1 MLTQVRTDP
10 PGPSSTAE
18 RLLGDVGAA
27 MTRTVVSIAP
37 EASLGVAARV
47 LERAGLSGAPVV
59 EAGTIVGVV
68 TVSDLLSRAPRP
80 IGRIETTGPFH
91 RVEPVLAEISR
102 RTGATVRDVM
112 TSPVVTVSADTSL
125 VSAAGTMASRG
136 INRLP
141 VVDEAGHACGVL
153 TRDDVVAAV
162 GRLRGKA
169 ETVTEEGPAPSLE
182 AKPETQPKVEPE
194 HILLPQ
200 IPPD

>member
-1 MLTQVRTDP
+1 MLTQVRTDR
-10 PGPSSTAE
+10 PGPSSTVE
-18 RLLGDVGAA
+18 RLLGPVGAA

-37 EASLGVAARV
+37 DASLGVAARV

-59 EAGTIVGVV
+59 DAGTIVGVV

-112 TSPVVTVSADTSL
+112 TSPVVTVTADTSL

-153 TRDDVVAAV
+153 TRDDIVAAV

-169 ETVTEEGPAPSLE
+169 ETVTEGPTPSLE

-194 HILLPQ
+194 HIMLPQ

>member
-10 PGPSSTAE
+10 AHSSSTAE

-27 MTRTVVSIAP
+27 MTRTVVSISP
-37 EASLGVAARV
+37 DASLGVAARV

-59 EAGTIVGVV
+59 QAGTIVGVV
-68 TVSDLLSRAPRP
+68 TVSDLLARAPRP

-112 TSPVVTVSADTSL
+112 TSPVVTVTADTSL
-125 VSAAGTMASRG
+125 VSAARTMAGRG

-153 TRDDVVAAV
+153 TRDDIVAAV
-162 GRLRGKA
+162 GRLR
-169 ETVTEEGPAPSLE
+169 ETETETERGPAPSSQS
-182 AKPETQPKVEPE
+182 KPEPD
-194 HILLPQ
+194 HLLFPQ